1 MGADA
6 ADRTPKG
13 APDVVLDW
21 GPAHFCALLIGP
33 DGQESE
39 RIETPQGIL
48 SVADGDFPGTL
59 ARLLAPWRQ
68 RRGPLSIVAAGMVG
82 SRNGWLEMPYVPTPA
97 GPADLA
103 AAARRLDLEGGDAVT
118 FLPGLTHQAARPYPD
133 VMRGEETQL
142 VGFGLGQDITV
153 VLPGTHA
160 KWARIA
166 GGRIERFQTFV
177 TGEIFSTLSR
187 HSFLAKVATPPAA
200 PDREAFARGLAA
212 ARDTDPGAGELLT
225 RLFSVRTGWLA
236 GKIAPGEMVDYL
248 SGLVIGWEFVEAE
261 RGGWCRAGDTV
272 AVVGDDELVEPYRRA
287 AEASGLKVIMGAED
301 AAVRGALAIAAFLD

>member
-1 MGADA
+1 MSADVA
-6 ADRTPKG
+6 KRGPKG
-13 APDVVLDW
+13 VPDVVLDW
-21 GPAHFCALLIGP
+21 GPANFRALLIGP
-33 DGQESE
+33 DGEESE
-39 RIETPQGIL
+39 RIETPQGIQ
-48 SVADGDFPGTL
+48 SMADGDFPGTL
-59 ARLLAPWRQ
+59 ARLLARWRQ
-68 RRGPLSIVAAGMVG
+68 RRGPLSVVAAGMIG

-97 GPADLA
+97 GPAELA
-103 AAARRLDLEGGDAVT
+103 AAARRLDLESGDVIT

-142 VGFGLGQDITV
+142 VGFGLGRDITV

-187 HSFLAKVATPPAA
+187 HSFLAKVAAPPDA

-212 ARDTDPGAGELLT
+212 ARDTDPSAGALLT

-236 GKIAPGEMVDYL
+236 GKIAPGEMIDYL

-272 AVVGDDELVEPYRRA
+272 AVVGDDDLVDLYRRA
-287 AEASGLKVIMGAED
+287 AEASGLAVVMGPED
-301 AAVRGALAIAAFLD
+301 AAVRGALAIAALV